1 MAARGRPARGGAAA
15 ALRVAAAAAAAARGV
30 AAAAAAAA
38 IPAPAVVPAMRLP
51 PLTAL
56 ERAFVGIG
64 FTENGA
70 RQLCSVD
77 GENVTLDALPYM
89 DDKVVKTL
97 CQTMRKPGGGEAG
110 TVVST
115 RAEMA
120 LYVTCYMARHYQRTD
135 RTMTAASITLAKV
148 ETFSKRRTNEEGYK
162 EPAADK
168 MKLASPERILDF
180 IDEWPEHLALYNGQN
195 GGPLSYIIRKD
206 VVPPNEATD
215 IAFGMAGSRF
225 GSPRD
230 EVEERAPHGTP
241 EYQVDNARVFEI
253 LNDAI
258 GNHKNIKTWI
268 KAYAK
273 MKDGRAAWEAFKQ
286 HFRGTNQMEAIEA
299 SAEKQLA
306 TLVYR
311 GEKPRYNFE
320 THVSKHLRAHLDID
334 KAGGVLNERQKV
346 RKLVES
352 LQASYLNAAIAQV
365 RANNDYLGNF
375 DMTVSYL
382 RTFITQTDQVE
393 TRNVSSVQG
402 EGKGKKRARG
412 SNDDKKKKG
421 KNKDKKKWKD
431 GNKPKDTDE
440 DRFYKPD
447 EWRALPE
454 EKRARIIAL
463 RKGRQASSVDT
474 EEVQEDTTQVS
485 SAQTSQRR

>member
-1 MAARGRPARGGAAA
+1 MAARGRPARG
-15 ALRVAAAAAAAARGV
+15 AAAAAAMRAAAV
-30 AAAAAAAA
+30 AAAEGIQPPAVVPV
-38 IPAPAVVPAMRLP
+38 IPAPARLP
-51 PLTAL
+51 ALTAL

-70 RQLCSVD
+70 RKLCSVD
-77 GENVTLDALPYM
+77 GENVTLEALAYM

-168 MKLASPERILDF
+168 MKLTSPDRILDF
-180 IDEWPEHLALYNGQN
+180 IEEWPEHLALYNGQN
-195 GGPLSYIIRKD
+195 GGPLSYIIRK
-206 VVPPNEATD
+206 VVDPPNEATD
-215 IAFGMAGSRF
+215 IAFGMIGSRF

-241 EYQVDNARVFEI
+241 EYQVDNARVFEM

-268 KAYAK
+268 KAYART
-273 MKDGRAAWEAFKQ
+273 KDGRAAWEAFKE

-352 LQASYLNAAIAQV
+352 LQASFLSAAIAQV
-365 RANNDYLGNF
+365 RANNDYLESF
-375 DMTVSYL
+375 DRTVSYL
-382 RTFITQTDQVE
+382 RTFIIQTDQVE

-402 EGKGKKRARG
+402 EKKGKKRVRFE
-412 SNDDKKKKG
+412 DKKKD
-421 KNKDKKKWKD
+421 KNKNNKKWK
-431 GNKPKDTDE
+431 NKPGENDE
-440 DRFYKPD
+440 DRFYKKD
-447 EWRALPE
+447 EWFALSK
-454 EKRARIIAL
+454 EKRDRIINL
-463 RKGRQASSVDT
+463 RKGREASSVET
-474 EEVQEDTTQVS
+474 ENKEDTTQVS

>member
-1 MAARGRPARGGAAA
+1 MAARGRPRGPRARAAA
-15 ALRVAAAAAAAARGV
+15 VAAAVAAADAADAAAAAGV
-30 AAAAAAAA
+30 AAAAAAV
-38 IPAPAVVPAMRLP
+38 PVVPAIPVPARMP
-51 PLTAL
+51 ALTAL

-64 FTENGA
+64 FTESGA
-70 RQLCSVD
+70 RQLCSID
-77 GENVTLDALPYM
+77 GENVTLDALPYL

-97 CQTMRKPGGGEAG
+97 CQTMRKPGGGEEG

-135 RTMTAASITLAKV
+135 RTMTAASIAMAKI

-162 EPAADK
+162 EPAVDK
-168 MKLASPERILDF
+168 MKLTSPDRILDF

-195 GGPLSYIIRKD
+195 GGPLSYIIRKE
-206 VVPPNEATD
+206 VVAPNEATD
-215 IAFGMAGSRF
+215 IAFGMAGSRY

-241 EYQVDNARVFEI
+241 EYQVDNARVFEM

-268 KAYAK
+268 KAFAK

-299 SAEKQLA
+299 GAEKTLA

-320 THVSKHLRAHLDID
+320 THVSKHLRAHLDIE

-346 RKLVES
+346 RKLLES
-352 LQASYLNAAIAQV
+352 LQASYLVAAIAQV
-365 RANNDYLGNF
+365 KANNDYLGNF
-375 DMTVSYL
+375 DNTVSYL
-382 RTFITQTDQVE
+382 RTFITQIDQVE

-402 EGKGKKRARG
+402 EGKGKKRVRF
-412 SNDDKKKKG
+412 DDKKKG
-421 KNKDKKKWKD
+421 KNRNNKRWK
-431 GNKPKDTDE
+431 NKPGDNDE
-440 DRFYKPD
+440 DRFYKKD
-447 EWRALPE
+447 EWFALSK
-454 EKRARIIAL
+454 EKQAQIIKL
-463 RKGRQASSVDT
+463 RKAREVSSVEIDNK
-474 EEVQEDTTQVS
+474 EDTTQVS

>member
-1 MAARGRPARGGAAA
+1 MAARGRPPRG
-15 ALRVAAAAAAAARGV
+15 AAAAAAAAAVV
-30 AAAAAAAA
+30 AAAAAAPVAVAA
-38 IPAPAVVPAMRLP
+38 AVQAMPAPARVP

-56 ERAFVGIG
+56 EQAFVRIG
-64 FTENGA
+64 FTDNGA
-70 RQLCSVD
+70 RKLCSPD

-120 LYVTCYMARHYQRTD
+120 LFVVCYMARHYDRTN
-135 RTMTAASITLAKV
+135 RTMTEASITLAKV

-162 EPAADK
+162 EPADK
-168 MKLASPERILDF
+168 MKLSGPDRILDF
-180 IDEWPEHLALYNGQN
+180 IEEWPEHLALYNGQN
-195 GGPLSYIIRKD
+195 GGPLSYIIRKEVD
-206 VVPPNEATD
+206 PPDETTD
-215 IAFGMAGSRF
+215 IAFGMVGSRF

-241 EYQVDNARVFEI
+241 EYQVDNARVFEM

-268 KAYAK
+268 KAYART
-273 MKDGRAAWEAFKQ
+273 KDGRAAWEGFKQ

-320 THVSKHLRAHLDID
+320 THVSKHLRAHLDIE
-334 KAGGVLNERQKV
+334 KAGGALRETQKV

-352 LQASYLNAAIAQV
+352 LQASFLQAAIAQV
-365 RANNDYLGNF
+365 RANNDYLGSF
-375 DMTVSYL
+375 DNTVSYL
-382 RTFITQTDQVE
+382 RTFIIQTDQVE
-393 TRNVSSVQG
+393 TRNVSSFHE
-402 EGKGKKRARG
+402 EGKEKKGKKRVRF
-412 SNDDKKKKG
+412 SNETKG
-421 KNKDKKKWKD
+421 KNKGNKKWKS
-431 GNKPKDTDE
+431 KPGSNDE

-447 EWRALPE
+447 EWRALSE
-454 EKRARIIAL
+454 EKRAKIIKL
-463 RKGRQASSVDT
+463 RKAREVSSVGT
-474 EEVQEDTTQVS
+474 EEKEDTTQVS